1 MTVKREK
8 ANSKMVK
15 KEQKQ
20 HDDDKVQQL
29 LKEAQES
36 AEETERI
43 AA

>member
-1 MTVKREK
+1 
-8 ANSKMVK
+8 MVK

-29 LKEAQES
+29 LKEAQEI
-36 AEETERI
+36 AEEKERI